1 MPEVKNVHI
10 LMMGRDPGH
19 AKIGLQKLECD
30 VVHII
35 TSEELAEEI
44 DHKSMMDEW
53 ASDLGIKPGEIHTIP
68 NSELFSAEA
77 TGKVVAAVLSI
88 IRQETHRP
96 LMHLGGVREQGV
108 HVDPPTRRKADDV
121 HCFFF
126 IGFTGGT
133 NLMAGAAV
141 HAANLF
147 SASPYYVA
155 RVPDGNPDEGEP
167 VVLAPMNATAL
178 LSAAPN
184 EAIID
189 LLEHPKGRLL
199 SLDNIETHILINRLD
214 HLNLASVGRLEN
226 AELDISS
233 RWVYDVSEEGIL
245 LLEIMAERRRLTEPP
260 EQQGRD
266 AEDEGAA
273 EEEGSAEE
281 VDGPPD
287 SSDPKMGDLT
297 DTLLTVTREQ
307 VPADKEM
314 LAVLMERWNLE
325 GRAEVW
331 QRDDERTLRIHF
343 VNTEDESSK
352 PNLHQWKEVKFEVE
366 NDLLV
371 KEILKKLPSNM
382 FGMRDAQHA
391 EASRII
397 SGDTEFELMLLLAKL
412 IFERLGFSF
421 GPSPRGSS
429 GWGRTG
435 KKRP

>member
-1 MPEVKNVHI
+1 MPEVKNIHI
-10 LMMGRDPGH
+10 LMMGRNPGH

-44 DHKSMMDEW
+44 DYKSMMEEW
-53 ASDLGIKPGEIHTIP
+53 ASDLGIEVGSLHTIP
-68 NSELFSAEA
+68 NSELFSAAA
-77 TGKVVAAVLSI
+77 TGIVVHAVLSI

-96 LMHLGGVREQGV
+96 LLHLGARREQGV
-108 HVDPPTRRKADDV
+108 NVDPPTRRKEDDV
-121 HCFFF
+121 SCCFF

-147 SASPYYVA
+147 SAKPYYIA
-155 RVPDGNPDEGEP
+155 RVPDGDPDEGEP

-178 LSAAPN
+178 LSAAPH

-189 LLEHPKGRLL
+189 LLQNPKGELF
-199 SLDNIETHILINRLD
+199 SLDIETYILIGRLD
-214 HLNLASVGRLEN
+214 YLNLASTEKLE
-226 AELDISS
+226 AL
-233 RWVYDVSEEGIL
+233 RWVYDVSEEGTL

-260 EQQGRD
+260 EQQGRG
-266 AEDEGAA
+266 AEDEGTT

-281 VDGPPD
+281 VDGPPGP
-287 SSDPKMGDLT
+287 SDPKMGVLT
-297 DTLLTVTREQ
+297 DTLLTVTQEQ

-331 QRDDERTLRIHF
+331 QRDDERTLRVHF

-352 PNLHQWKEVKFEVE
+352 PNLRQWKEEKFEVE

-371 KEILKKLPSNM
+371 KEILRILPSNM
-382 FGMRDAQHA
+382 FGGRDAQHA
-391 EASRII
+391 ELSRII
-397 SGDTEFELMLLLAKL
+397 SGDNEFELMLCLAKL
-412 IFERLGFSF
+412 KFERLGFSF
-421 GPSPRGSS
+421 DGPSPRGS

-435 KKRP
+435 KKKP